1 MHGRARPVC
10 VPGQREREHARRG
23 TVPMV
28 EISNDHGGDGQDRR
42 LRARPARAA
51 RSVGQPEPRVYDS
64 RVLERLATGDEQAL
78 AELYDGYART
88 AYSLAQ
94 RICGD
99 EHLAETV
106 VVTVFRALWQARAD
120 LPPRRAAFS
129 TWLLSAVHRQAVDTV
144 RRAGIARPVPDVLLA
159 EITGHPS
166 AGTPAPASAAAEPV
180 VGAAVRGAIAG
191 LPAEQAQTIIL
202 GYYGGYTQR
211 QVAAIMG
218 IPLATVRRRM
228 VAAVH
233 QLRGALGPAAA
244 GSILSGG

>member
-1 MHGRARPVC
+1 
-10 VPGQREREHARRG
+10 
-23 TVPMV
+23 MV
-28 EISNDHGGDGQDRR
+28 EISNGPGGDGQDRSG
-42 LRARPARAA
+42 LRARPTRAT
-51 RSVGQPEPRVYDS
+51 RSAGEPEPRVHDS
-64 RVLERLATGDEQAL
+64 RVLDRLAAGDEQAL

-99 EHLAETV
+99 EHLAEAV
-106 VVTVFRALWQARAD
+106 VVNVFRTLWQGAAD

-144 RRAGIARPVPDVLLA
+144 RRAGIPRPPPDVLFA

-166 AGTPAPASAAAEPV
+166 TGTSAPTPAAAGPV
-180 VGAAVRGAIAG
+180 VKDTVHEAIAR

-233 QLRGALGPAAA
+233 QLRGALDPIA
-244 GSILSGG
+244 GDIRLGGA